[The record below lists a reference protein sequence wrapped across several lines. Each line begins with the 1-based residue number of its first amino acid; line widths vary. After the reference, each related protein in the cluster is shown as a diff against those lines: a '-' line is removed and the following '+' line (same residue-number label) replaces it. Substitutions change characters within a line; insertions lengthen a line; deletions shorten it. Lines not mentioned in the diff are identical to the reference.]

1 MITFER
7 VSVSMTVRDCTWRQ
21 DGTNFARLRVSANG
35 VTRYI
40 KTQIIV
46 QRCEVAPDGR
56 IKVPEL
62 RHRLEDYLRK
72 VEIKVAKLSDE
83 VVKDMTVDDVVAYIQ
98 RDDRFK
104 LDFIEYYQQAIK
116 DKKLHSQKAYSSAL
130 NAFIS
135 FLGKDSIQISEIKSS
150 LLYKWE
156 QWLKKKYGE
165 RARSVS
171 AYPACLACIHAQAR
185 KEFNNDET
193 GQVSIRNPFQYYHP
207 PRQHAAECGHRNLT
221 IDLVQ
226 TMIDLRLELVGRERF
241 GVDLFLISFALMGMN
256 CPDLYSCEKPADA
269 IIHYYRTKT
278 RTRRDDKAEM
288 FVTIDKK
295 VESLIKE
302 YFAPEGSET
311 AFDFCNRYKNYVL
324 FGENVNEGL
333 KKYSDRIGRTDKN
346 DRITLYW
353 ARHSWATIAYACGVD
368 KGIINDGLCHVDR
381 DMKVTDIYIKKNWKI
396 IWDGNAKV
404 INKFKWK

>member
-1 MITFER
+1 MITFKR

-83 VVKDMTVDDVVAYIQ
+83 AVKDMTVDDVVAYIQ

-116 DKKLHSQKAYSSAL
+116 DKNSQKAYSSAL

-135 FLGKDSIQISEIKSS
+135 FLGNDSIQISEIKSS

-171 AYPACLACIHAQAR
+171 AYPAYLACIHAQAR

-193 GQVSIRNPFQYYHP
+193 CRS
-207 PRQHAAECGHRNLT
+207 
-221 IDLVQ
+221 
-226 TMIDLRLELVGRERF
+226 
-241 GVDLFLISFALMGMN
+241 GVIFRV
-256 CPDLYSCEKPADA
+256 PVK
-269 IIHYYRTKT
+269 R
-278 RTRRDDKAEM
+278 
-288 FVTIDKK
+288 
-295 VESLIKE
+295 
-302 YFAPEGSET
+302 
-311 AFDFCNRYKNYVL
+311 
-324 FGENVNEGL
+324 
-333 KKYSDRIGRTDKN
+333 
-346 DRITLYW
+346 
-353 ARHSWATIAYACGVD
+353 
-368 KGIINDGLCHVDR
+368 
-381 DMKVTDIYIKKNWKI
+381 
-396 IWDGNAKV
+396 
-404 INKFKWK
+404 

>member
-278 RTRRDDKAEM
+278 RDRREDKAEM
-288 FVTIDKK
+288 MVRMEPVVQELF
-295 VESLIKE
+295 SE
-302 YFAPEGSET
+302 YLSKDENSPLL
-311 AFDFCNRYKNYVL
+311 FDFSTRYTTYEIMGANANK
-324 FGENVNEGL
+324 GL
-333 KKYSDRIGRTDKN
+333 KRFSERVHFSK
-346 DRITLYW
+346 RITLYW
-353 ARHSWATIAYACGVD
+353 ARHSWASIANQVGISKYAISDCLGHKNREMRVS
-368 KGIINDGLCHVDR
+368 
-381 DMKVTDIYIKKNWKI
+381 DIYICKDWEQLWETNREVLEHFRW
-396 IWDGNAKV
+396 
-404 INKFKWK
+404 

>member
-35 VTRYI
+35 VTRF

-83 VVKDMTVDDVVAYIQ
+83 VVKDMTIDDVVAYIQ

-135 FLGKDSIQISEIKSS
+135 WGKIAFRYQRLSLHYFTNGSS
-150 LLYKWE
+150 GSRRSMERGPGQSAPTPLVLLASM
-156 QWLKKKYGE
+156 LKPE
-165 RARSVS
+165 RNS
-171 AYPACLACIHAQAR
+171 
-185 KEFNNDET
+185 T
-193 GQVSIRNPFQYYHP
+193 
-207 PRQHAAECGHRNLT
+207 
-221 IDLVQ
+221 
-226 TMIDLRLELVGRERF
+226 TM
-241 GVDLFLISFALMGMN
+241 
-256 CPDLYSCEKPADA
+256 KPA
-269 IIHYYRTKT
+269 RFPSGT
-278 RTRRDDKAEM
+278 
-288 FVTIDKK
+288 
-295 VESLIKE
+295 
-302 YFAPEGSET
+302 
-311 AFDFCNRYKNYVL
+311 L
-324 FGENVNEGL
+324 F
-333 KKYSDRIGRTDKN
+333 ST
-346 DRITLYW
+346 ITLP
-353 ARHSWATIAYACGVD
+353 ASMPPNVAI
-368 KGIINDGLCHVDR
+368 GI
-381 DMKVTDIYIKKNWKI
+381 
-396 IWDGNAKV
+396 
-404 INKFKWK
+404 